1 MRIDLLTSPGCPGCP
16 AARDVIRAFAAE
28 HPGVEVHEWDV
39 TRDPGPAAGRGIFAT
54 PAVIVDGG
62 RILLGVPSRED
73 LMSGE
78 ARVKGAC
85 KVAET
90 AVGNEV
96 FEAVR
101 KKYGFVPNLI
111 REMSAS
117 PAVAQVYLGGQQ
129 AMAGATLS
137 ARDQQVV
144 QLAISVYNECAY
156 CRAAH
161 RMGAKAVGIAL
172 ADIAAIERGDRP
184 EDPRVSAL
192 VAATWEIL
200 DVRGWLKAPDLER
213 LRSDGI
219 DRAQVYEIVALIG
232 LKTISNWVNHIAHT
246 EIDEPLRG

>member
-1 MRIDLLTSPGCPGCP
+1 
-16 AARDVIRAFAAE
+16 
-28 HPGVEVHEWDV
+28 
-39 TRDPGPAAGRGIFAT
+39 
-54 PAVIVDGG
+54 
-62 RILLGVPSRED
+62 
-73 LMSGE
+73 
-78 ARVKGAC
+78 
-85 KVAET
+85 VAET
-90 AVGNEV
+90 SVVNEV
-96 FEAVR
+96 FEVVR
-101 KKYGFVPNLI
+101 KKYGFVPNLV

-129 AMAGATLS
+129 AMAAATLS

-161 RMGAKAVGIAL
+161 RMGAKAGGIAP

-192 VAATWEIL
+192 VSTTWEIL
-200 DVRGWLKAPDLER
+200 DVRGWLKGPDLER
-213 LRSDGI
+213 LRSEGL